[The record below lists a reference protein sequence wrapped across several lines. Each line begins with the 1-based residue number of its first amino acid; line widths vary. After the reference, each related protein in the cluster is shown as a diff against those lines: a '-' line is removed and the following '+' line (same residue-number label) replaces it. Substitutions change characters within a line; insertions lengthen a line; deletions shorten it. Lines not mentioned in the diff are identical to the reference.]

1 MPTAPRASIG
11 LPVRN
16 GEQTVARAIESVL
29 GQSLG
34 DLELIISDND
44 STDATLELCRS
55 YAARDP
61 RVRVCPNEENIGLLR
76 NYNRVV
82 ELSTGEY
89 FRWLGAD
96 DWLEPRYLEKTL
108 AVLDARPDCIGATTY
123 QAFYTEDGERLYR
136 EHPGPWADHL
146 DPTVRYVRMLWF
158 LREDFRLLDPNYSLF
173 RRRVLL
179 ASHMQRF
186 MPMGDFALALEMSLQ
201 GSYCHVPECLANRK
215 RPPESFEDVA
225 RRLTPPGWKT
235 LRHSDRELLAVLL
248 SDVWAS
254 DLTWVQRLRCSWLAL
269 QDVSRAAGRQA
280 WRSARGQLAQR
291 ARSLGLPVDRLKR
304 ADKGLP
310 RG

>member
-1 MPTAPRASIG
+1 VSRAPRASIG

-16 GEQTVARAIESVL
+16 GEQSIGRAIESVL
-29 GQSLG
+29 GQSFG
-34 DLELIISDND
+34 DLELVISDNA

-55 YAARDP
+55 YAERDP
-61 RVRVCPNEENIGLLR
+61 RVRVFPNEENIGLLR

-96 DWLEPRYLEKTL
+96 DWLEPRYLEKTI
-108 AVLDARPDCIGATTY
+108 AVLDARPECVGATTY
-123 QAFYTEDGERLYR
+123 QAFHSEDGERLYR
-136 EHPGPWADHL
+136 EHPGPWADDP

-158 LREDFRLLDPNYSLF
+158 LRADYRLMDPNYSLF
-173 RRRVLL
+173 RRQALL

-186 MPMGDFALALEMSLQ
+186 MPMGDFALALEMALK
-201 GSYCHVPECLANRK
+201 GSYFTVPECLANRE
-215 RPPESFEDVA
+215 RPPEWLEDVA
-225 RRLTPPGWKT
+225 RRLTPPGWQT

-248 SDVWAS
+248 ADVWAA
-254 DLTWVQRLRCSWLAL
+254 DLTWAQRLRCSWLAF
-269 QDVSRAAGRQA
+269 QDVSRAAGLRA
-280 WRSARGQLAQR
+280 WRSARGRLAQR

-304 ADKGLP
+304 APKGLP